1 MAHRPHYGERMT
13 YIEINGAPAT
23 AEALHLPALT
33 SYGHF
38 TAMQVRDARVRG
50 LALHLG
56 RLDAST
62 RELFGRSLDGERIRE
77 DIRHALG
84 AADAR
89 DASVRVYVY
98 WPDGDE
104 RATLMVTVRPPQKMA
119 EHPKRLMS
127 VPYVRDMPHI
137 KHLGGFGQN
146 HYLTLA
152 DRAGFDEAL
161 LTTPDG
167 LVTEGAI
174 TNIAF
179 WDGGSVVWPDAP
191 ALPGMTMALLE
202 PRLPS
207 VRRRVTLTD
216 LPSYEAVFITNSQGI
231 APVCRIDEVEYAVDA
246 ELMKTVTAAYDAVEW
261 DLI

>member
-1 MAHRPHYGERMT
+1 MMH
-13 YIEINGAPAT
+13 IEINGTAAT
-23 AEALHLPALT
+23 ADALRMPALN

-38 TAMQVRDARVRG
+38 TAMQVRDGKVRG
-50 LALHLG
+50 LDLHLG

-62 RELFGRSLDGERIRE
+62 RELFGRGLDGARVRE
-77 DIRHALG
+77 HIRHAL
-84 AADAR
+84 AAAGVH

-98 WPDGDE
+98 RPDSDE
-104 RATLMVTVRPPQKMA
+104 PATLMVTVRPPQSMA
-119 EHPKRLMS
+119 QEPKRLMS
-127 VPYVRDMPHI
+127 VPYVRDFPHI

-146 HYLTLA
+146 HFLGVA

-161 LTTPDG
+161 LVAPDG

-179 WDGGSVVWPDAP
+179 WDGTSLVWPDAP
-191 ALPGMTMALLE
+191 SLLGMTMALLE

-207 VRRRVTLTD
+207 VRRRVTLPD
-216 LPSYEAVFITNSQGI
+216 LPAYRAAIVTNSQGF
-231 APVCRIDEVEYAVDA
+231 APVGRIDEVEYAVDA
-246 ELMKTVTAAYDAVEW
+246 ELMKQVTAAYDAVEW